1 MSDKTSGKKVFWW
14 QVRRFFMTTMI
25 GGLLV
30 ILPITIFVALVRLIF
45 NFIAAII
52 EPIGEIFNFSD
63 DIAQWIVSLISLAI
77 VIVVFFLVGL
87 IVRTE
92 FGNKFFKNLE
102 DRALMQLPLYKVI
115 RDTVRQFVGV
125 EKMPFSQVVLAD
137 VFANGIWMTGFVTDE
152 HPNDFYTIFIPT
164 APNPTNGFVFHV
176 HTSRL
181 KFLDVKSED
190 AMSSIIGLGIGS
202 KVIFAAKEKGKEV
215 NLPEPPSDGA
225 S

>member
-1 MSDKTSGKKVFWW
+1 MTNKIRKKNVLWW
-14 QVRRFFMTTMI
+14 QIRRFFITTMI

-45 NFIAAII
+45 NFISAII
-52 EPIGEIFNFSD
+52 GPIGEIFNFSN
-63 DIAQWIVSLISLAI
+63 DIAQWIVNLISLAI
-77 VIVVFFLVGL
+77 VIVVFFMVGL

-102 DRALMQLPLYKVI
+102 ERALMQLPLYKVI
-115 RDTVRQFVGV
+115 RDTVRQFIGV

-152 HPNDFYTIFIPT
+152 HPNDYYTIFIPT

-176 HTSRL
+176 HISRL

-202 KVIFAAKEKGKEV
+202 KVIFAAKEKDKGV
-215 NLPEPPSDGA
+215 NLPEPPPDAVS
-225 S
+225 